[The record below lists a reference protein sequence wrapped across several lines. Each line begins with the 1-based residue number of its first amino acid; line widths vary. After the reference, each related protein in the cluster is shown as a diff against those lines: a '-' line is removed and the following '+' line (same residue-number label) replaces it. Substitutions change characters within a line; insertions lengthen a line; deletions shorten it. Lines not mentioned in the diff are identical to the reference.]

1 MDFKLTSKEKSDTQ
15 KRINMYKE
23 QLKNKEM
30 SERNVKD
37 FKSSIMKEIY
47 RACGNLSI
55 TSFGFEANY
64 QKSTK
69 SDMNRIRYTIGFA
82 YETRNFFGI
91 PKSEIDSACKF
102 AQKVVANTKERF
114 KLNHVAYVKS
124 DSL

>member
-47 RACGNLSI
+47 RACGNLSN
-55 TSFGFEANY
+55 TSFGFDANY
-64 QKSTK
+64 DKATK
-69 SDMNRIRYTIGFA
+69 HEMDRIRYTIGFA
-82 YETRNFFGI
+82 YATRNFFKI

-102 AQKVVANTKERF
+102 AKNVIANTKERF
-114 KLNHVAYVKS
+114 KLNHTIYVKYET
-124 DSL
+124 L